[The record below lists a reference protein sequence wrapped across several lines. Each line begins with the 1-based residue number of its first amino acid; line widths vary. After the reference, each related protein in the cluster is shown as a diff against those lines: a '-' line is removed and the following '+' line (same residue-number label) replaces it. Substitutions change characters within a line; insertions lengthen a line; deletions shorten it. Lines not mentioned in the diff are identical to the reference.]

1 MRYHGN
7 YCGPNWSAGKH
18 QGSVVD
24 PDVPAVDE
32 FDSTCLL
39 HDAAYATSADLYKAD
54 MDFFKQNIFQGA
66 KRSVAAVLVGTQGVG
81 RGLVGAHI
89 NMTKK
94 LRGSTKPKAA
104 PKKGATLSTVPASY
118 GFSLRMTP
126 PKVVRSGDRAT
137 ISGADCA
144 GSVNAV
150 NTASYQP
157 AASVLLNPAYFQNG
171 MLGSLARAY
180 EKFRFVKA
188 VVRYIPSVPTSTQ
201 GQIVMISTRTVKEP
215 FLNGASTTF
224 LSRALSQ
231 GNAVASPLWKEETL
245 EVPCSG
251 DWSIVDS
258 LIDGDLDDCIQEEVQ
273 VYTTCDSTVSCG
285 ILMLHY
291 VIEFK
296 DPLYTYHPTLIP
308 LPVGNGSFNT
318 LIDNSAVNAGNDAI
332 RLTNSF
338 GPSLAGNGAVFRM
351 VFRQEVSTLP
361 TGIGSW
367 PALAAIECNG
377 AATSTTVTIIA
388 ANIAMS
394 TGTTLY
400 GLANGNDIVLY
411 ASYEGATNGA
421 LNDVLVYQ
429 SATTAVGSYSF
440 ITSMVRMPQASRINN
455 Q

>member
-24 PDVPAVDE
+24 PDVLAVDE

-39 HDAAYATSADLYKAD
+39 HDAAYATNADLHKAD
-54 MDFFKQNIFQGA
+54 MDFFKQNIFQGT
-66 KRSVAAVLVGTQGVG
+66 KRSVAAVLVGAQGVG

-89 NMTKK
+89 NMTKN
-94 LRGSTKPKAA
+94 LRGSAKPKAA

-126 PKVVRSGDRAT
+126 PKVVRNGDKAT
-137 ISGADCA
+137 ITGADCA

-171 MLGSLARAY
+171 MLGALARTY

-188 VVRYIPSVPTSTQ
+188 TIQYIPSVPTSTQ

-215 FLNGASTTF
+215 FLNGAATTF

-251 DWSIVDS
+251 EWSIVDP
-258 LIDGDLDDCIQEEVQ
+258 LIDADLDDCIQEEVQ
-273 VYTTCDSTVSCG
+273 VYTTCDSTATCG

-296 DPLYTYHPTLIP
+296 DPLFTYHPTLIP
-308 LPVGNGSFNT
+308 VPVGNGSFNT
-318 LIDNSAVNAGNDAI
+318 FVDNSAVNAANDAI
-332 RLTNSF
+332 RIVNAF
-338 GPSLAGNGAVFRM
+338 GPLFSGSGSVYRM
-351 VFRQEVSTLP
+351 VFRQEVSALP
-361 TGIGSW
+361 TGIASW
-367 PALAAIECNG
+367 ASLAAVECN
-377 AATSTTVTIIA
+377 AATNSTNVAITANTIS
-388 ANIAMS
+388 MS

-400 GLANGNDIVLY
+400 GVLNGSDIVLY
-411 ASYEGATNGA
+411 ASYEGAANGA
-421 LNDVLVYQ
+421 LNDLLIY
-429 SATTAVGSYSF
+429 SNATTAVGSYSF
-440 ITSMVRMPQASRINN
+440 ITSMVRMPQASRITS